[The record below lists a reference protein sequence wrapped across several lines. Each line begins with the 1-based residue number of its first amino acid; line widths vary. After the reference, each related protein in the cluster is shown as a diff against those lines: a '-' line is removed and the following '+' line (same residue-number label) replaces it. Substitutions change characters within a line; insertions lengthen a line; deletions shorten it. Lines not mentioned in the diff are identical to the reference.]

1 MTVKWVK
8 VEFPRSKKIRF
19 ICFNKDPLK
28 MRKNAFYF
36 ILKALLIPKIFKFL
50 SGLFGHVEKTA

>member
-50 SGLFGHVEKTA
+50 S